1 MTEPTE
7 KHGENVES
15 GVVVPRKRDNSY
27 FWRSDEDRYIRTH
40 RMDGYLLLSE
50 MMTGRGW
57 PRSPESIKKH
67 AKRKLG
73 INLSKYP
80 ESGMHRGISCGK
92 WDVRPNSHAGR
103 MGLCPACWRRR
114 QAEAI
119 REGMDEKKAEA
130 EYQREKKR
138 RRDARKRLQ
147 REKEK
152 NNGRDYGT
160 GSGEARAREDLG
172 A

>member
-1 MTEPTE
+1 
-7 KHGENVES
+7 
-15 GVVVPRKRDNSY
+15 
-27 FWRSDEDRYIRTH
+27 
-40 RMDGYLLLSE
+40 

-80 ESGMHRGISCGK
+80 ESG
-92 WDVRPNSHAGR
+92 DAPLYLVREVGR
-103 MGLCPACWRRR
+103 ASQLPCRAMGLCPACWRRR

-152 NNGRDYGT
+152 NNGRDCGT
-160 GSGEARAREDLG
+160 GSGEARTREDLG